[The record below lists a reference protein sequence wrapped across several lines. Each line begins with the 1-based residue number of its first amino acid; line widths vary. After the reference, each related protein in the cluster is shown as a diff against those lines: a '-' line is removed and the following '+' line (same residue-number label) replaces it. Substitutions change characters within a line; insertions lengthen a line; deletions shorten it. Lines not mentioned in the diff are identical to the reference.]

1 MDVFAAGEPDRMG
14 KLVASVGFFA
24 ELEGAGAKAL
34 ELFGHAV
41 VWEGEEKLFV
51 GVNPGKRFDQRREV

>member
-1 MDVFAAGEPDRMG
+1 MG